1 MCVLH
6 VRDYRFAYDPAPVDI
21 AVVCCSMGSRE
32 SEIRFCYAR
41 STALVCRARRN
52 SCFPLTLSAVA
63 SLESPRETTSR
74 IYKGERASF
83 PTYLPIY
90 IYISTYL
97 PTYLPTHLPTYL
109 PIYPP
114 IYLSICLVSF
124 RLKPSRHARRQS
136 NICIFPLVSLVEA
149 AIFLRVIAR
158 SDRFLANEV
167 TWYYFD

>member
-90 IYISTYL
+90 IYI
-97 PTYLPTHLPTYL
+97 YLPTHLPTYPPTHLPTYLPTYL
-109 PIYPP
+109 PIYLFSFFPLEAIP
-114 IYLSICLVSF
+114 TRPTSVQYLYLSISF
-124 RLKPSRHARRQS
+124 ACRSSDISSS
-136 NICIFPLVSLVEA
+136 NC
-149 AIFLRVIAR
+149 
-158 SDRFLANEV
+158 
-167 TWYYFD
+167 